1 MAKPKATNHI
11 GTVVGEKTLLVEAGL
26 VKRFVDALGIE
37 DPLST
42 DPSSLRAANL
52 PALMLPHVAAGSLGE
67 YDRVVELLELK
78 PKQVL
83 HARESIAVY
92 QPMCIGDEVTVTT
105 TISDVFEQ
113 QGGGGNP
120 MGFVNIDVVGTGK
133 RNVVHFEV
141 QRQIAVRG
149 GFPRR

>member
-1 MAKPKATNHI
+1 MAKPKATSHI
-11 GTVVGEKTLLVEAGL
+11 GKVVSEHPLLIEAGL
-26 VKRFVDALGIE
+26 VQRFVDALGIE
-37 DPLST
+37 DPLSL
-42 DPSSLRAANL
+42 DPAAAKAANL
-52 PALMLPHVAAGSLGE
+52 PAVMLPHVAAGSLGA
-67 YDRVVELLELK
+67 YDQVVELLELK

-92 QPMCIGDEVTVTT
+92 QPLCVGDEVTLTT

-120 MGFVNIDVVGTGK
+120 MGFVNIDVVATGK
-133 RNVVHFEV
+133 RNVVYFEV